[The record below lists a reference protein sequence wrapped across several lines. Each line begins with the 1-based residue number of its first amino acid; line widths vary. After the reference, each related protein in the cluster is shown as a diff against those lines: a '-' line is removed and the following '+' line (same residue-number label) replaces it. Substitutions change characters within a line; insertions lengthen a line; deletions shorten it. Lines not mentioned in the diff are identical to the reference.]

1 MSALYGNPVEVF
13 APGACGNVAPIR
25 TIAGSNTTLGLVD
38 GLGVD
43 ATGTLYVD
51 NFEAG
56 SIAVFAPGANGNVAP
71 IRTIAG
77 SNTGLSSPDDIVVGF
92 KGELYV
98 SNGFGSGVNSV
109 TVFAPGAS
117 GNVAPIQDITG
128 SNTTFG
134 NPDDLAVD
142 ASGNIFVTDA
152 SSTSGAA
159 VWASVR
165 GQRATSP
172 RPPPSPDP

>member
-1 MSALYGNPVEVF
+1 M
-13 APGACGNVAPIR
+13 
-25 TIAGSNTTLGLVD
+25 
-38 GLGVD
+38 
-43 ATGTLYVD
+43 
-51 NFEAG
+51 
-56 SIAVFAPGANGNVAP
+56 
-71 IRTIAG
+71 
-77 SNTGLSSPDDIVVGF
+77 SSPDDIVVGF

-134 NPDDLAVD
+134 NPDDLGVD
-142 ASGNIFVTDA
+142 ASGSIFVTDA

-159 VWASVR
+159 VMGFGR
-165 GQRATSP
+165 GQRATRPGHHLDESLTTSP
-172 RPPPSPDP
+172 SQKAGHGRAPITWRPR